1 MKFCDME
8 EEEYQEFDWSTP
20 DENPMYET
28 GKGAELTEI
37 KFEGTFDEVRKQSQ
51 KILRLTG
58 SKMSFNHDAT
68 ALGVDDGM
76 LSSVGTMAPKNGADE
91 DETVNLRESLLQEI
105 EWFRRSG
112 DGFGRVLDLSP
123 RDGLP
128 VCKHVRVQEHVD
140 PKADIG
146 VCECGATIS
155 SLVDDKTQQYDT
167 MISFCGLQTYQR
179 CEQRKILLDIKRLSK
194 SLLVVQGPLK
204 DGDVDVSIEI
214 NFLIPGV
221 KMVTVGRFFLW
232 YYDQYTLR
240 PEIDMSDREQQEA
253 LSTGSGEKLLAEGY
267 EFKRVVLVGIDHY
280 KCLGIVDTVQN
291 VERCM
296 VDVGLMHL
304 ETIPEA
310 LSRGLAEIGCSDLS
324 CSFLG
329 IVHPREG
336 GSELFVFGTYD
347 VRVKQRDYVKLTTP
361 SQHVARIDRA
371 RFKTGHL
378 LKVINL
384 LVHMK
389 VFRYNLKILNQY
401 KTYIYRLK
409 DGRKAE
415 RSFSEEWGYHK
426 NSGLISVHLVEEVAE
441 NDVICCFGKLIQRY
455 KPGKINLRSG
465 NLLIGKAYR
474 LADNLYKVGHV
485 EGEQYERG
493 WCNPSRPVVVVP
505 MNDEFYRM
513 AGDYL
518 GLSDYDVK
526 KEFLLLRGVAGDNCQ
541 KFRSLGECVFKK
553 GPGNF
558 EATEELFR
566 ELMRRSVIT
575 KYDLMLK
582 GNYSADNR

>member
-8 EEEYQEFDWSTP
+8 EEVYQEFDWSTP

-68 ALGVDDGM
+68 ALGVDDSM
-76 LSSVGTMAPKNGADE
+76 LSSVGTLIPKNGKDE
-91 DETVNLRESLLQEI
+91 GETMNLRESLLQEI
-105 EWFRRSG
+105 EWFRQSG

-140 PKADIG
+140 PRADMG
-146 VCECGATIS
+146 VCECGAIIS

-167 MISFCGLQTYQR
+167 LISFCGLQTYQR
-179 CEQRKILLDIKRLSK
+179 CEQRKILLDIMKLSK
-194 SLLVVQGPLK
+194 SVLVVQGPLK
-204 DGDVDVSIEI
+204 VGDVDVSVEI
-214 NFLIPGV
+214 NFMIPNV
-221 KMVTVGRFFLW
+221 KTVNVGQFILW

-240 PEIDMSDREQQEA
+240 PETAA
-253 LSTGSGEKLLAEGY
+253 LITDSGEKVFAEGY
-267 EFKRVVLVGIDHY
+267 ELKRVVLVGIDHN
-280 KCLGIVDTVQN
+280 KCLGVVGTVTGT
-291 VERCM
+291 ERCM
-296 VDVGLMHL
+296 VDVGLMYL

-310 LSRGLAEIGCSDLS
+310 LSRGLAEIGCGDVS

-336 GSELFVFGTYD
+336 ESELFVYGTYD
-347 VRVKQRDYVKLTTP
+347 VRVKQRDYVKLSTT
-361 SQHVARIDRA
+361 SEYVARISRA
-371 RFKTGHL
+371 RFKTDHL

-384 LVHMK
+384 LVDMK
-389 VFRYNLKILNQY
+389 VFRYDLRVLNQH
-401 KTYIYRLK
+401 KTYTYRLENG
-409 DGRKAE
+409 GRVE
-415 RSFSEEWGYHK
+415 RTFSDEWGYHK
-426 NSGLISVHLVEEVAE
+426 NSGLISVHLVREVAE

-455 KPGKINLRSG
+455 RPRKLNLRSG
-465 NLLIGKAYR
+465 NLVIGKACWV
-474 LADNLYKVGHV
+474 ADNHYKVGHV

-518 GLSDYDVK
+518 GLPDYDVK
-526 KEFLLLRGVAGDNCQ
+526 KEFLLLRGVVGDNCQ
-541 KFRSLGECVFKK
+541 EFRPLGECVFRRN
-553 GPGNF
+553 PGNF

-575 KYDLMLK
+575 KYELMLK